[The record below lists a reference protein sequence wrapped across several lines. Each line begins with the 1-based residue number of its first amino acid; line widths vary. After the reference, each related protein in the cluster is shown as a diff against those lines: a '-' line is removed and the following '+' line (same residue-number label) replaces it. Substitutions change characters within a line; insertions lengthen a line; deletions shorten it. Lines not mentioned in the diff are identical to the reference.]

1 MGFER
6 SVKIEAP
13 APAARNRHVL
23 VSALGVTQILAWGSS
38 YYLPAVLAAPIARDT
53 GWSLASV
60 VAGLSCGLLLAGLV
74 SPITGRLIQRQGGR
88 PVLAASSL
96 LLAAAHSLLATATVY
111 PFYLLAWLLMGLGMS
126 SGLYDAGFATL
137 GRLYGQGA
145 RGAITN
151 LTLFGGFAST
161 VCWPLSAFLVEH
173 GGWRIACL
181 SYAAIH
187 LAICLPLHLWVIP
200 PPPTAA
206 PEPAEPGSKQL
217 TTRSRTRTRFIL
229 LASIQTLAAMIAS
242 MLSVHLLTL
251 LQLRGVGLA
260 AAVGLGALV
269 GPSQVGARVAEL
281 LIGRNRHHPIWT
293 MLTSVSLLAAGVWLL
308 LTSQTFVAL
317 ALILY
322 GAGNGIHTIA
332 RGALPLV
339 LFDPQQYA
347 ALMGKLATPSLI
359 VQAAAPSIGALLL
372 GMGGGNLVLTTLALA
387 ATANV
392 GLCACLIAAVRR

>member
-1 MGFER
+1 M
-6 SVKIEAP
+6 
-13 APAARNRHVL
+13 
-23 VSALGVTQILAWGSS
+23 
-38 YYLPAVLAAPIARDT
+38 
-53 GWSLASV
+53 ASV

-74 SPITGRLIQRQGGR
+74 PPITGRLIQRHGGR
-88 PVLAASSL
+88 PVLAASSM
-96 LLAAAHSLLATATVY
+96 LLAAAHLLMAAATAY
-111 PFYLLAWLLMGLGMS
+111 PLYVLAWLLMGLGMS

-137 GRLYGQGA
+137 GRLYGSGA

-173 GGWRIACL
+173 EGWRIACL
-181 SYAAIH
+181 CYAAIH
-187 LAICLPLHLWVIP
+187 LLICLPLHLRVIP
-200 PPPTAA
+200 PPPPASPPAPAA
-206 PEPAEPGSKQL
+206 AGRKQAS
-217 TTRSRTRTRFIL
+217 TSGRARTRFIL
-229 LASIQTLAAMIAS
+229 LASIQTLAALIAS

-260 AAVGLGALV
+260 AAVALGALV
-269 GPSQVGARVAEL
+269 GPSQVGARVAEM

-308 LTSQTFVAL
+308 LASQSLTAL

-339 LFDPQQYA
+339 LFDPQRYA

-359 VQAAAPSIGALLL
+359 MQAAAPSVGALLL
-372 GMGGGNLVLTTLALA
+372 AAGGGSFVLTTLACA
-387 ATANV
+387 ATVNV
-392 GLCACLIAAVRR
+392 GLCACLVAAVRR

>member
-1 MGFER
+1 M
-6 SVKIEAP
+6 EAA
-13 APAARNRHVL
+13 APVARNRHVL

-38 YYLPAVLAAPIARDT
+38 YYLPAVLAAPIAADT

-74 SPITGRLIQRQGGR
+74 SPITGRLIQRHGGR

-96 LLAAAHSLLATATVY
+96 LLAAAHLLLAAANIY
-111 PFYLLAWLLMGLGMS
+111 PLYLLAWLLMGLGMS

-137 GRLYGQGA
+137 GRLYGLGA

-161 VCWPLSAFLVEH
+161 VCWPLSAFLVQHE
-173 GGWRIACL
+173 GWRFACVC
-181 SYAAIH
+181 YAAIH
-187 LAICLPLHLWVIP
+187 LLICLPLHLLVIP
-200 PPPTAA
+200 PPPATAPA
-206 PEPAEPGSKQL
+206 PA
-217 TTRSRTRTRFIL
+217 RSELRQASATGRERTRFIL
-229 LASIQTLAAMIAS
+229 LASIQTVAALIAS

-251 LQLRGVGLA
+251 LQLRGVSLA
-260 AAVGLGALV
+260 ATVGLGALV
-269 GPSQVGARVAEL
+269 GPSQVGARVAEM

-293 MLTSVSLLAAGVWLL
+293 MLASVSLLATGVWLL
-308 LTSQTFVAL
+308 LTSQSLIAL

-339 LFDPQQYA
+339 LFDPQRYA

-372 GMGGGNLVLTTLALA
+372 GAGGGNLVLTTLALA
-387 ATANV
+387 ATLNL
-392 GLCACLIAAVRR
+392 GLCVCLVALVRR

>member
-1 MGFER
+1 
-6 SVKIEAP
+6 
-13 APAARNRHVL
+13 
-23 VSALGVTQILAWGSS
+23 
-38 YYLPAVLAAPIARDT
+38 
-53 GWSLASV
+53 
-60 VAGLSCGLLLAGLV
+60 
-74 SPITGRLIQRQGGR
+74 
-88 PVLAASSL
+88 
-96 LLAAAHSLLATATVY
+96 
-111 PFYLLAWLLMGLGMS
+111 MGLGMS

-137 GRLYGQGA
+137 GRIYGSGA

-173 GGWRIACL
+173 EGWRIACL
-181 SYAAIH
+181 CYAAIH
-187 LAICLPLHLWVIP
+187 LLICLPLHLWLIP
-200 PPPTAA
+200 PPPPASTPAPVAA
-206 PEPAEPGSKQL
+206 GPRQAS
-217 TTRSRTRTRFIL
+217 TTGRARTRFIL
-229 LASIQTLAAMIAS
+229 LASIQTLAALIAS

-269 GPSQVGARVAEL
+269 GPSQVGARVAEM

-308 LTSQTFVAL
+308 LASQTVTAL

-339 LFDPQQYA
+339 LFDPQRYA

-359 VQAAAPSIGALLL
+359 VQAAAPSIGAVLL
-372 GMGGGNLVLTTLALA
+372 GAGGGNLVLLTLALA
-387 ATANV
+387 ATLNL
-392 GLCACLIAAVRR
+392 GLCACLVALVRR